1 MTVFFSWELPVV
13 VYPSINT
20 LMPGMGSFMDRNDGS
35 SIPQLIHLLEVHM
48 HCRTRG
54 TTPVYSMLK
63 HYLMGYSYMCI
74 LEYNLLHLHI
84 SWFFVL
90 PIIQCTYI
98 FKYIHVDKKHFFTQL
113 RIWCSDPPNRKHN
126 ALLSIWCLRNSSYRN
141 LAFIACT
148 SKCLICPRK
157 NKPSNVIDF
166 SSTCSL
172 CRHLY

>member
-1 MTVFFSWELPVV
+1 MCCRMELMTVFFSWELPVV
-13 VYPSINT
+13 GCPSINT

-98 FKYIHVDKKHFFTQL
+98 FKYIHVDKKHFFT
-113 RIWCSDPPNRKHN
+113 STE
-126 ALLSIWCLRNSSYRN
+126 N
-141 LAFIACT
+141 LMFRPT
-148 SKCLICPRK
+148 EQK
-157 NKPSNVIDF
+157 
-166 SSTCSL
+166 T
-172 CRHLY
+172 